1 MHFQIIIVLVVAAL
15 AAAVAYSVIG
25 RVLPGRWR
33 TRNQEQFKDFT
44 LDSVNV
50 LTGLLFSIGL
60 AFDRWRANGLRRGAR
75 RYATRSRRHR
85 RDIWIRHGIPEPTQS
100 TWKRDSKNYVSLVIN
115 QDWSL
120 MRETAAQRRRLDRAE
135 HPAR

>member
-50 LTGLLFSIGL
+50 LTGLLFSIVL

-75 RYATRSRRHR
+75 RYATRSRRPGAIYGFATAFPNPR
-85 RDIWIRHGIPEPTQS
+85 SQPGNATAKTTRAWSS
-100 TWKRDSKNYVSLVIN
+100 TRTG
-115 QDWSL
+115 
-120 MRETAAQRRRLDRAE
+120 R
-135 HPAR
+135 